1 MALPTEESTII
12 HLIELLGP
20 IDTGDGL
27 ISWVEQD
34 LKQIQPHGA
43 FICGMGKIQRTGVSP
58 IKFFASN
65 FPVDYLR
72 ALKQPDGL
80 YFSAAINNWLKSGE
94 IQLLG
99 SEGIANADLDRAW
112 LERFRASGLQNI
124 AAHGVYE
131 YSRQHASYFSF
142 HQIPEPLGERHK
154 RLLKLLVPHM
164 HITLLRILRKLK
176 SNAGLSTTN
185 ANRTLTVRELEVLAW
200 VCEGKTSTEIASIL
214 GIASSTVRNQIQSI
228 LVKLRVSTRSQAAAK
243 AIRKGLITP
252 QQPDSI
258 LGHF

>member
-1 MALPTEESTII
+1 MTPSTEETKII
-12 HLIELLGP
+12 RLLDLLGHVN
-20 IDTGDGL
+20 TGDEL

-34 LKQIQPHGA
+34 LKQILPHEV
-43 FICGMGKIQRTGVSP
+43 FICGMGKVQRAGVSP

-80 YFSAAINNWLKSGE
+80 YFSAAINSWLKSGE
-94 IQLLG
+94 VQLLD
-99 SEGIANADLDRAW
+99 SEAIAHAKLDCTW

-142 HQIPEPLGERHK
+142 HQMPEPLGERHK
-154 RLLKLLVPHM
+154 RLLNLLVPHM
-164 HITLLRILRKLK
+164 HITLLRILHNLK
-176 SNAGLSTTN
+176 SNANVSPAH